1 MKHGIRKLALVLV
14 LALLLSTAALA
25 AGATVEIKDV
35 ATGGSVAFHEG
46 STTQLTVKKSDA
58 QEGGMYLVLVLAG
71 KEDDGKPL
79 VPTAKNILYINQ
91 TTATEDGPVTFDNV
105 YPSAI
110 KDSTVYLSGTGL
122 TGLTKMGEIELLVQY
137 GDINEDEIINV
148 TDVLILLR
156 YISNLPNDTFTEN
169 QKTAANVSGDDVINA
184 TDALLILKY
193 IAGNIFAFPVEG

>member
-46 STTQLTVKKSDA
+46 STTQLTVTKSDA

-71 KEDDGKPL
+71 KEDDGTPL
-79 VPTAKNILYINQ
+79 VPTASNILYINQ
-91 TTATEDGPVTFDNV
+91 TTADSSRSVTFDNV

-122 TGLTKMGEIELLVQY
+122 TGLTKMGFIDLLVMLGDVDGSGTVSAFDATKVLQY
-137 GDINEDEIINV
+137 CAHIAGVDINTDAAKVNV
-148 TDVLILLR
+148 GDQISAYNATLILQ
-156 YISNLPNDTFTEN
+156 YVAHTIT
-169 QKTAANVSGDDVINA
+169 K
-184 TDALLILKY
+184 
-193 IAGNIFAFPVEG
+193 FPAEG

>member
-46 STTQLTVKKSDA
+46 STTQLTVTKSDA

-79 VPTAKNILYINQ
+79 VPTARNILYINQ
-91 TTATEDGPVTFDNV
+91 TTADSSGSVTFDNV

-122 TGLTKMGEIELLVQY
+122 TGLTKMGFIDLLVMLGDVDGSGTVSAFDATKVLQY
-137 GDINEDEIINV
+137 CAHIAGVDINTDAAKVNV
-148 TDVLILLR
+148 GDQISAYNATLILQ
-156 YISNLPNDTFTEN
+156 YVAHTIT
-169 QKTAANVSGDDVINA
+169 K
-184 TDALLILKY
+184 
-193 IAGNIFAFPVEG
+193 FPAEG

>member
-46 STTQLTVKKSDA
+46 STTQLTVTKSDA

-71 KEDDGKPL
+71 KEDDGTPL
-79 VPTAKNILYINQ
+79 VPTASNILYINQ
-91 TTATEDGPVTFDNV
+91 TTADSSESVTFDNV

-122 TGLTKMGEIELLVQY
+122 TGLTKMGFIDLQVML
-137 GDINEDEIINV
+137 GDVNGDNII
-148 TDVLILLR
+148 DVGDAIVLLR
-156 YISNLPNDTFTEN
+156 YIAGLESEIGAEAL
-169 QKTAANVSGDDVINA
+169 AAADVNGDNIIDVG
-184 TDALLILKY
+184 DAMELLRN
-193 IAGNIFAFPVEG
+193 IAGLSE

>member
-35 ATGGSVAFHEG
+35 AAGGSVAFHEG
-46 STTQLTVKKSDA
+46 STTQLTVTKSDA

-71 KEDDGKPL
+71 KEDEDGTPL

-91 TTATEDGPVTFDNV
+91 TTATEDDTVTFDNV

-122 TGLTKMGEIELLVQY
+122 DGLTKMGFIDLLAMLGDVDGSGTVSAYDATKVLQYCAHIAGVEINIDAAKVNV
-137 GDINEDEIINV
+137 GDQISAYNA
-148 TDVLILLR
+148 TLILQ
-156 YISNLPNDTFTEN
+156 YVAHTIT
-169 QKTAANVSGDDVINA
+169 K
-184 TDALLILKY
+184 
-193 IAGNIFAFPVEG
+193 FPAEG

>member
-35 ATGGSVAFHEG
+35 AKGGSVAFHEG
-46 STTQLTVKKSDA
+46 STTQLTVTKSDA

-71 KEDDGKPL
+71 KEDGKPL

-91 TTATEDGPVTFDNV
+91 TTATEDGTVTFDNV

-122 TGLTKMGEIELLVQY
+122 SGLTKMGFIDLLVMLGDVDGSGTVSAFDATKVLQY
-137 GDINEDEIINV
+137 CAHIAGVDINTDAAKVNV
-148 TDVLILLR
+148 GDQISAYNATLILQ
-156 YISNLPNDTFTEN
+156 YVAHTIT
-169 QKTAANVSGDDVINA
+169 K
-184 TDALLILKY
+184 
-193 IAGNIFAFPVEG
+193 FPAEG

>member
-35 ATGGSVAFHEG
+35 AAGGSVAFHEG
-46 STTQLTVKKSDA
+46 STTQLTVTKSDA

-91 TTATEDGPVTFDNV
+91 TTATEDGTVTFDNV

-122 TGLTKMGEIELLVQY
+122 DGLTKMGFIDLLAMLGDVDGSGTVSAYDATKVLQYCAHIAGVEINIDAAKVNV
-137 GDINEDEIINV
+137 GDQISAYNA
-148 TDVLILLR
+148 TLILQ
-156 YISNLPNDTFTEN
+156 YVAHTIT
-169 QKTAANVSGDDVINA
+169 K
-184 TDALLILKY
+184 
-193 IAGNIFAFPVEG
+193 FPAEG